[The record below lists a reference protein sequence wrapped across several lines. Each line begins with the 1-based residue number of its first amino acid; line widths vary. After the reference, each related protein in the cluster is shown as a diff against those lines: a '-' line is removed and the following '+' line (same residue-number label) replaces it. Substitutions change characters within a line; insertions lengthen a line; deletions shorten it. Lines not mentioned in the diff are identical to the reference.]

1 VMSVKNYS
9 RISARLYCEPW
20 CIVPATLESMVQQFE
35 AFRVRGA
42 ADDGVGPKWRNG
54 WTGEQGY
61 FHPQVEVA
69 DGLAVLRVHGI
80 LGKHLSALEMECEG
94 YDVGLL
100 EKQVKNIRDD
110 GAVRDVVFDFRTP
123 GGVVTGIE
131 SAALAI
137 SSLRMAGKRTFAFT
151 SDEMCSAGYWLASA
165 CDEIH
170 AEGSAY
176 VGSISTILAGV
187 DSSEMFAKAGLVRKV
202 FATGSL
208 KATGMQGKAWT
219 KEEEDYLWERVR
231 AADGDFK
238 GFVRGRRGLDDGL
251 MQGQAWQAKHAPA
264 GLVDGTSF
272 GSLEDL
278 VEAVYLSR

>member
-1 VMSVKNYS
+1 
-9 RISARLYCEPW
+9 
-20 CIVPATLESMVQQFE
+20 VPATLESMVQQFE

-69 DGLAVLRVHGI
+69 NGLAVLRVHGI
-80 LGKHLSALEMECEG
+80 LGKHLDTMDMQCGG

-100 EKQVKNIRDD
+100 EQQAKNIRDD
-110 GAVRDVVFDFRTP
+110 ESVRDVVIDFRTP
-123 GGVVTGIE
+123 GGTVTGIE
-131 SAALAI
+131 SAAKGLND
-137 SSLRMAGKRTFAFT
+137 LRAAGKRTFAFT
-151 SDEMCSAGYWLASA
+151 SDLMCSAGYWLASA

-187 DSSEMFAKAGLVRKV
+187 DSSEMFAKAGLERKV
-202 FATGSL
+202 FASGSL
-208 KATGMQGKAWT
+208 KATGMQGKKWT
-219 KEEEDYLWERVR
+219 EEEEKYLWERVM

-238 GFVRGRRGLDDGL
+238 GFVRERRGLGDDL
-251 MQGQAWQAKHAPA
+251 MQGAAWQAKHAPK
-264 GLVDGTSF
+264 GLVDSVAF
-272 GSLEDL
+272 GSLDEL